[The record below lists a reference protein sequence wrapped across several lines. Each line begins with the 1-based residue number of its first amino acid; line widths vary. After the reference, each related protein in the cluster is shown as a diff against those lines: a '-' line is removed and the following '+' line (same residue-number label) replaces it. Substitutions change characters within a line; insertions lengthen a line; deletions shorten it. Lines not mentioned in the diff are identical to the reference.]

1 MNQSQLQLKAAVSPQ
16 LLNRYWNNRTRSVAL
31 DQLEK
36 ISNALDVKPGDLI
49 ISDEDTNKQPAANI
63 VAPLFSLKDRNA
75 KPSDTV

>member
-36 ISNALDVKPGDLI
+36 ISKALDVKPGDLI
-49 ISDEDTNKQPAANI
+49 VSDEDTNKQPTVNV
-63 VAPLFSLKDRNA
+63 VAPLFSLKQRPQDA
-75 KPSDTV
+75 V

>member
-36 ISNALDVKPGDLI
+36 ISNALDVKPGELI
-49 ISDEDTNKQPAANI
+49 VSDEDTNKQPAVNV
-63 VAPLFSLKDRNA
+63 VAPRISLK
-75 KPSDTV
+75 SFS

>member
-36 ISNALDVKPGDLI
+36 ISNALDVKPGELI
-49 ISDEDTNKQPAANI
+49 VSDEDTNKQPAVNV
-63 VAPLFSLKDRNA
+63 VAPLFSLKQR
-75 KPSDTV
+75 PRDTV